1 MYAYN
6 CHTSVTKGDE
16 RPTHKELGR
25 ILTDHCEHWNAIGLH
40 LDLKR
45 SVLKTIAKDHP
56 MDERERFRVTLDRW
70 LEMDTDASWS
80 TLELAIT
87 NANRE
92 KLGLDALD
100 ISKLMLL

>member
-1 MYAYN
+1 M
-6 CHTSVTKGDE
+6 TKGDE
-16 RPTHKELGR
+16 RPTSKELNA
-25 ILTDHCEHWNAIGLH
+25 ILTDYCEHWNAIGLH

-45 SVLKTIAKDHP
+45 SVLKNIARDHP
-56 MDERERFRVTLDRW
+56 MEERERFRVTLDRW

-92 KLGLDALD
+92 KSGLDALD
-100 ISKLMLL
+100 TSKLMP